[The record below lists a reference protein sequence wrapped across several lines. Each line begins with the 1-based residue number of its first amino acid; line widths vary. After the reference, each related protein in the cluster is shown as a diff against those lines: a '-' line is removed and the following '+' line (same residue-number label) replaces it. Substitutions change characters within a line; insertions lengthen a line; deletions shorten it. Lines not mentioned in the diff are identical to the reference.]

1 MSTAFQIKPTHTPV
15 CCTGMITIG
24 KKLQAS
30 LKNILAQ
37 DPWYGPATYNIIDKV
52 SFEAAYEK
60 PPGSI
65 HSIAGILLHMLG
77 WTQEVSARMGGQTAN
92 EPAGGDWPN
101 PGTPDEHKWK
111 QLVADFKLANVNLE
125 RIITDFP
132 ADNWSVPINDER
144 NSELG
149 TGVSYEALIRGLI
162 QHHIY
167 HSGQIALLN
176 RIVGG

>member
-1 MSTAFQIKPTHTPV
+1 MKTLALLFKTNSSAGCYT
-15 CCTGMITIG
+15 CMITIG

-37 DPWYGPATYNIIDKV
+37 DPWYGPATYDIIDKV

-60 PPGSI
+60 PPGSV

-77 WTQEVSARMGGQTAN
+77 WTQEVSARMGGQTAG

-101 PGTPDEHKWK
+101 PGTPDEHKW
-111 QLVADFKLANVNLE
+111 NVP
-125 RIITDFP
+125 T
-132 ADNWSVPINDER
+132 NDKR
-144 NSELG
+144 NSEEG

-176 RIVGG
+176 RIAGSLT